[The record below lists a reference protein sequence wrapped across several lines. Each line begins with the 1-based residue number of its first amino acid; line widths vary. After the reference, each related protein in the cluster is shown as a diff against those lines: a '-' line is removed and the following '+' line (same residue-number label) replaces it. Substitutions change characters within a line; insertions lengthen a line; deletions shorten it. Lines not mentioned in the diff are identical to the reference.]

1 MGQKNSRKD
10 LFKQNKTFKHNQN
23 EKINEEEL
31 TRASFEFISIIGKGG
46 FGKVWKVYLKKNAML
61 FALKEMSKTKIIDKR
76 SEKSVKYEKDLL
88 STMNHP

>member
-1 MGQKNSRKD
+1 MYNYFIVSRNNFD
-10 LFKQNKTFKHNQN
+10 FCYV
-23 EKINEEEL
+23 
-31 TRASFEFISIIGKGG
+31 IGKGG